1 VNSDRL
7 LIIGIPAL
15 VAVLVHLFFV
25 IVMEGGWTVAAPT
38 VSAKPQ
44 VIQAS
49 LVSLS
54 KPDQAVAKSTSKP
67 KPKPKPNPK
76 PNPKPQ
82 PRPKSESA
90 QAPEPKPIPRPD
102 PVIPEPVSAD
112 DNKTS
117 TENQLARLQKEL
129 LDGLMDLP
137 EAEGQVLADEVSEVQ
152 QVAALMQARIAQ
164 NWRRPPSARNGMEVL
179 LEISLV
185 PTGDVV
191 GISVSSSSGSIAFD
205 RSAIAAVERVAQFS
219 EVAVLPISDFERY
232 FRRFPLRFK
241 PEDLRY

>member
-1 VNSDRL
+1 MNSDRL

-67 KPKPKPNPK
+67 KPKPK

>member
-15 VAVLVHLFFV
+15 VALLVHLFFV

-38 VSAKPQ
+38 VSATPQ

-54 KPDQAVAKSTSKP
+54 KPGQTAAKPTSKP
-67 KPKPKPNPK
+67 KPKPKPTPTPTPK
-76 PNPKPQ
+76 PKP
-82 PRPKSESA
+82 ESVK
-90 QAPEPKPIPRPD
+90 APEPKSIPRPD
-102 PVIPEPVSAD
+102 PIIPESVSAD

-117 TENQLARLQKEL
+117 TESQLARLQKEL

-137 EAEGQVLADEVSEVQ
+137 EAEEQALADEVSEVQ
-152 QVAALMQARIAQ
+152 QVAALMQARITQ

>member
-1 VNSDRL
+1 MNSDRL

-15 VAVLVHLFFV
+15 VALLVHLFFV

-38 VSAKPQ
+38 VSATPQ

-54 KPDQAVAKSTSKP
+54 KPGQTAAKPTSKP
-67 KPKPKPNPK
+67 KPKPTPTPK
-76 PNPKPQ
+76 PKPKP
-82 PRPKSESA
+82 ESVK
-90 QAPEPKPIPRPD
+90 APEPKSIPRPD
-102 PVIPEPVSAD
+102 PIIPESVSAD

-117 TENQLARLQKEL
+117 TESQLARLQKEL

-137 EAEGQVLADEVSEVQ
+137 EAEEQALADEVSEVQ
-152 QVAALMQARIAQ
+152 QVAALMQARITQ